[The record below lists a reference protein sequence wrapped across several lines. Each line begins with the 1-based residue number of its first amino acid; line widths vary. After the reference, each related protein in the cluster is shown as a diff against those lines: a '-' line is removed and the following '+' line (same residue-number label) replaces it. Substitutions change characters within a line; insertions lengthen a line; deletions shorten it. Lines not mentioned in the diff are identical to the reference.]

1 MPKSKPSE
9 KESKKESK
17 KVSENGS
24 DYADNTQQPTHKEF
38 EAAAKLKRILA
49 NFAAINQRFNELDY
63 AAASVSGSA
72 ASAISAPGTQAQP
85 PLFGRVQSQD
95 LGDDSPPPTD
105 WGADQGVV
113 GIPPAPPAT
122 ARGESTGSFG
132 SERSVASTAS
142 SVYESVIQDASSLLS
157 PKDQADLA
165 AASAAAAAV
174 VDGGEVVDPLLTQ
187 EQKTRMLIDIDAA
200 YDELMTDILN
210 NPKTKLTLDVSSR
223 IIRTLYRL
231 VGLIMTAIGKGLG
244 LAINYPKLAIL
255 IIGLGYLQ
263 YPLFARIVNFTVG
276 SVWTILQYFIGM
288 TRAGQTIAGFVRQIV
303 GVYQWCV
310 ENGADSFAKFQQLVD
325 IAKGLKEGLD
335 ELKALAAKLGI
346 SVNELVQIIISM
358 NNAFGQSAPGSG
370 RGEALWNLIGQFANG
385 AGAGTVQALLG
396 NGAGPGVPRLR
407 GARGKSKT
415 KTNKKRKSNK
425 KGKTKTRRR

>member
-1 MPKSKPSE
+1 M
-9 KESKKESK
+9 
-17 KVSENGS
+17 G
-24 DYADNTQQPTHKEF
+24 A
-38 EAAAKLKRILA
+38 
-49 NFAAINQRFNELDY
+49 
-63 AAASVSGSA
+63 
-72 ASAISAPGTQAQP
+72 
-85 PLFGRVQSQD
+85 
-95 LGDDSPPPTD
+95 DSPPPTD

-122 ARGESTGSFG
+122 ARSESLGSLG
-132 SERSVASTAS
+132 STSSVASIAS

-157 PKDQADLA
+157 RENRIALA

-174 VDGGEVVDPLLTQ
+174 VDGGEVVNPISSENQ
-187 EQKTRMLIDIDAA
+187 RQMLINIDAA

-303 GVYQWCV
+303 GVYDWCK
-310 ENGADSFAKFQQLVD
+310 ESGMDSFVKFQQLVAAVAD
-325 IAKGLKEGLD
+325 LQANMSAISERINELKE
-335 ELKALAAKLGI
+335 LAAKLGM
-346 SVNELVQIIISM
+346 SVEDLMQIIISM
-358 NNAFGQSAPGSG
+358 NNAFGQSASGSG

-407 GARGKSKT
+407 GAIGKSKS
-415 KTNKKRKSNK
+415 KTNKKRKSKSNK
-425 KGKTKTRRR
+425 KRKTKTRRR